1 MHTPVLLNEV
11 INGLNLKKRSII
23 IDGTLGFAGHAKT
36 ILEYISPNG
45 LLIGIDTDTR
55 NLIEAKKNLSQFKSN
70 TRIIHDNFK
79 NIKIIM
85 KKEEINK
92 VDGILLDL
100 GISSAHVDEA
110 DRGFSF
116 QADGPLDMRLNPEQE
131 LNASTIVN
139 GYTEI
144 DLANIIYEYG
154 EERMSR
160 KIARAIIQQRK
171 IKKITRTRELAIV
184 IEQTIPKKHKS
195 KHPALLT
202 FQALRIAV
210 NNELNVLKQAIEHSV
225 ELLNPGGRLAVI
237 SYHSLEDRIVK
248 HFFRHQARH
257 CICPKEL
264 LVCSCNHSPEIII
277 INKRPIC
284 PSSEEVFKNPRSRS
298 GKLRIIEKI

>member
-1 MHTPVLLNEV
+1 MHTPVLLNKV
-11 INGLNLKKRSII
+11 INGLKLRQGSII
-23 IDGTLGFAGHAKT
+23 IDGTLGFGGHAKQ
-36 ILEYISPNG
+36 ILKDICPNG

-55 NLIEAKKNLSQFKSN
+55 NLCAAKKNLAQFKSN
-70 TRIIHDNFK
+70 TRIVHDNFE
-79 NIKIIM
+79 NIKNIM
-85 KKEEINK
+85 KKQEIEK
-92 VDGILLDL
+92 VDGILLDI

-110 DRGFSF
+110 ERGFSF
-116 QADGPLDMRLNPEQE
+116 QSDGPLDMRMNPEQE
-131 LNASTIVN
+131 LNASMIIN

-144 DLANIIYEYG
+144 DLANLIYEYG

-184 IEQTIPKKHKS
+184 IEQALPKKHKS

-210 NNELNVLKQAIEHSV
+210 NNELNVLKKAIEHSV

-248 HFFRHQARH
+248 HFFRHQAKH

-264 LVCSCNHSPEIII
+264 LVCSCNNSPKIII